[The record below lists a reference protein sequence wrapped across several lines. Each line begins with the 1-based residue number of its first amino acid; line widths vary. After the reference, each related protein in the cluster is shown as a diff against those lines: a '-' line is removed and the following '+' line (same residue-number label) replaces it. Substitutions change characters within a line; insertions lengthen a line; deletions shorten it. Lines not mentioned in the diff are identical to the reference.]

1 MVQRRSRPLLRT
13 YDPWLRAQCAHRV
26 PRDGLLPQAP
36 ATLHELPGA
45 QRSAP
50 LPSHAAGPAAELQLG
65 LEQVTGAGSP
75 GVEGQGTGL
84 ASAPPESPAF
94 QKVGI
99 MYTGTFSCGDHT
111 RWPSLF
117 GWRRGGPLGASGLP
131 ESVSQPG
138 TVGLEFTVTVHAP

>member
-50 LPSHAAGPAAELQLG
+50 LPSHAAGPAAELQLS

-84 ASAPPESPAF
+84 ASAPPESPASEGRHYVYRHIF
-94 QKVGI
+94 LWRPYPLAFLVWVE
-99 MYTGTFSCGDHT
+99 T
-111 RWPSLF
+111 RWAT
-117 GWRRGGPLGASGLP
+117 GGLRATR
-131 ESVSQPG
+131 VC
-138 TVGLEFTVTVHAP
+138 